1 MEQEQIENE
10 EIIEIENPLEDVIYN
25 RIGNVFKFDF
35 PKKNI
40 RIMLDRYHKTD
51 ILQQML
57 GLSI

>member
-10 EIIEIENPLEDVIYN
+10 EITEIENPLEDVIYN

-40 RIMLDRYHKTD
+40 RIRLDKIPVLY
-51 ILQQML
+51 LQRC
-57 GLSI
+57 IPIT